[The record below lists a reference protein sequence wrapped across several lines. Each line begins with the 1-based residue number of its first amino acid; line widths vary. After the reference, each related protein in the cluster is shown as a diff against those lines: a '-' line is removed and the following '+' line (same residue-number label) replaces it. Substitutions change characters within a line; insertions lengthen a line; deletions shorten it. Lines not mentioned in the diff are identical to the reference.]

1 MSEKKDTKPN
11 LSAFLKEFSAG
22 IALKLWLFFLFCFYF
37 LGYDIPLSILLG
49 AAGGLAAGWVV
60 GWWKTKDDPNDLK
73 LAAVDDSEDLD
84 ESPAKV
90 SGLRLAKRQRD
101 AKINKRSKGFLT
113 PFSKFFKRGNSARL
127 RRR

>member
-22 IALKLWLFFLFCFYF
+22 IALKFWLFFLFCFYF
-37 LGYDIPLSILLG
+37 LGYSIPLSILLG

-73 LAAVDDSEDLD
+73 LAAVDDSEELD
-84 ESPAKV
+84 EGLAKV